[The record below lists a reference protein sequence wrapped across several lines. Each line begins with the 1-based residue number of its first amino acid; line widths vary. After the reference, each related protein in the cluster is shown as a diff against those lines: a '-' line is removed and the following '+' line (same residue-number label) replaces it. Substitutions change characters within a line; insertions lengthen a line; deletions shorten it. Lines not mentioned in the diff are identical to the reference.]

1 MKLAAKRREAR
12 ARARAAEESADPNAW
27 PTSETLTN
35 RLRALAKTIGVPE
48 ALAPSDPPW
57 VAVAL
62 GKPRVRPKRRDP
74 FGFGSTSDAARRERK
89 RAKREARF
97 RAESRAANAMAN
109 LDWEAL
115 GGHDAADAATNA
127 TEEEE
132 MRACERRSRLRSDAR
147 PPSRSAISIVSS
159 RRRWHTAFRRDR
171 TGTRIGTRWRARRRC
186 AASPRRR
193 FATGSKPSRSRWVS

>member
-1 MKLAAKRREAR
+1 M
-12 ARARAAEESADPNAW
+12 
-27 PTSETLTN
+27 
-35 RLRALAKTIGVPE
+35 AKTIGVPE

-62 GKPRVRPKRRDP
+62 GKPRVRPKRRSVG
-74 FGFGSTSDAARRERK
+74 FGFTSDAARRERK

-132 MRACERRSRLRSDAR
+132 MRASRASFRGCEAAHGHLHERDKYRIVKAAMAHGVPTRSDGNPDWDALAR
-147 PPSRSAISIVSS
+147 AAEVRGKSEEEIRGGFE
-159 RRRWHTAFRRDR
+159 TA
-171 TGTRIGTRWRARRRC
+171 
-186 AASPRRR
+186 
-193 FATGSKPSRSRWVS
+193 RSRWVS